1 MTHPRRHAG
10 GEMSLG
16 SVAGG
21 TRRFICAAVGE
32 RCKLSR
38 HPSRGRRRTLDKE
51 HLVTTAIIRRRVL
64 IADNNVD
71 LAQILGEIIGTE
83 ETLDFVGQVSSGAE
97 ALKRVG
103 EEPIDVLVLDL
114 GLADIHGFDVLDRL
128 KRAGSPTRVI
138 VHSGFSSPQLVA
150 HARQHG
156 AAAYVV
162 KDGDVKA
169 LLAAIHAA

>member
-1 MTHPRRHAG
+1 MIT
-10 GEMSLG
+10 E
-16 SVAGG
+16 
-21 TRRFICAAVGE
+21 
-32 RCKLSR
+32 
-38 HPSRGRRRTLDKE
+38 
-51 HLVTTAIIRRRVL
+51 TTRRRVL
-64 IADNNVD
+64 VADNNCD

-83 ETLDFVGQVSSGAE
+83 DSLDFVGHVSSGAE
-97 ALKRVG
+97 ALARVG
-103 EEPIDVLVLDL
+103 GEPIDILILDL

-150 HARQHG
+150 HARQRG

-162 KDGDVKA
+162 KDGDVKT